1 MKQINL
7 IVARYKEDVDWLSK
21 VNSIP
26 NENIFIYD
34 KHEKT
39 SHVTNNSF
47 LLENI
52 GREAHTYIVHIIN
65 NYNNLSDIN
74 IFCQGNPFDHC
85 RHMLDFLNNELTVLN
100 DTKFKW
106 LSNSLF
112 DSDRFGKPHH
122 HISTDMKEFFEA
134 IGLTLN
140 TEKFKF
146 GPGAQFLVSKELI
159 MKHPLSFYENMLKQ
173 FDSNIYKKEYED
185 DDVKSGRPKQFYHV
199 ATMLERTW
207 EIIFTNE

>member
-1 MKQINL
+1 MKQFNL
-7 IVARYKEDVDWLSK
+7 IVARYKEDVGWLSQ

-26 NENIFIYD
+26 NECIFVYD
-34 KHEKT
+34 KCEK
-39 SHVTNNSF
+39 SSNATNKSF

-65 NYNNLSDIN
+65 NYDNLSDIN

-85 RHMLDFLNNELTVLN
+85 RHMINFLNNELPVLS
-100 DTKFKW
+100 DAKFKW
-106 LSNSLF
+106 LCNSLF
-112 DSDRFGKPHH
+112 DSDQFGKPHH
-122 HISTDMKEFFEA
+122 HISTDIREFFHA
-134 IGLTLN
+134 IGLTLS

-159 MKHPLSFYENMLKQ
+159 MKRPLSFYENILKQ
-173 FDSNIYKKEYED
+173 FDSNIYKKAYED

-207 EIIFTNE
+207 ELIFTHE